1 MSVKVGLFLTNQ
13 QPLGRDQV
21 TALDEQLAMMRCA
34 RDAGWDSVWT
44 GQHYLPESATMLQPV
59 PFLARLAAEAGHL
72 TVGLGI
78 LLLALRNPVDVAE
91 EIASLDIVCR
101 GNFVFGVGLG
111 YRDAEYNAFAIP
123 RRERVHRFETNLDL
137 VLRLWAGETVSADLP
152 WCRLDDAR
160 LTTFPVQR
168 PRPPLWFAANNDMA
182 VARAARLG
190 DTWFINP
197 HARIDTI
204 RDQLVLFHRTREEA
218 SLPAVRELPAMK
230 EVFCAKDRETA
241 LAMAMPHLGGKYRM
255 YASWGQDKAL
265 PGDESFDIPFADLEE
280 SRFIIGSPDDCLGQL
295 RPWRDEL
302 GVDHFV
308 LRTHWSGMPL
318 DASLDSMRMLTE
330 HVLPA
335 LREGS

>member
-1 MSVKVGLFLTNQ
+1 MSVSIGLFLTNQ
-13 QPLGRDQV
+13 QPVGREQV
-21 TALDEQLAMMRCA
+21 MALDEQLAMMRYA

-44 GQHYLPESATMLQPV
+44 GQHYLPGSMTMLQPV

-101 GNFVFGVGLG
+101 GNFIFGVGLG
-111 YRDAEYNAFAIP
+111 YRGEEYDAFAVP
-123 RRERVHRFETNLDL
+123 RAARVHRFETNLDL
-137 VLRLWAGETVSADLP
+137 VQRLWAGESVSADLP
-152 WCRLDDAR
+152 WCRMNEAR
-160 LTTFPVQR
+160 LTTLPIQR
-168 PRPPLWFAANNDMA
+168 PRPRLWFAANNDKA

-204 RDQLVLFHRTREEA
+204 RTQLELFHRTREEHDRG
-218 SLPAVRELPAMK
+218 PVRELPAMK
-230 EVFCAKDRETA
+230 EVFCAKDRQTA
-241 LAMAMPHLGGKYRM
+241 LTMAMPYLGEKYRT
-255 YASWGQDKAL
+255 YADWGQDKAL
-265 PGDESFDIPFADLEE
+265 PGDESFDIAFDELEE
-280 SRFIIGSPDDCLGQL
+280 SRFIIGSPDDCLARL
-295 RPWRDEL
+295 REWRDEL

-318 DASLDSMRMLTE
+318 DVSLHSMRMLTE
-330 HVLPA
+330 HVLPG
-335 LREGS
+335 LRAR

>member
-1 MSVKVGLFLTNQ
+1 MTVKIGLFLTNQ
-13 QPLGRDQV
+13 QPLGRAQV
-21 TALDEQLAMMRCA
+21 IALDEQLAMMRYA
-34 RDAGWDSVWT
+34 RDAGWDSVWS
-44 GQHYLPESATMLQPV
+44 GQHYLPGSMTMLQPV

-111 YRDAEYNAFAIP
+111 YRDAEYDAFAIP
-123 RRERVHRFETNLDL
+123 REERVRRFETNLDL

-152 WCRLDDAR
+152 WCRLEEAR
-160 LTTFPVQR
+160 LTTTPVQQ
-168 PRPPLWFAANNDMA
+168 PRPPLWFAANSDKA

-204 RDQLVLFHRTREEA
+204 RTQLELFHRTREEHGRG
-218 SLPAVRELPAMK
+218 PVQELPAMK
-230 EVFCAKDRETA
+230 EVFCAKDRQSA
-241 LAMAMPHLGGKYRM
+241 LEMAMPYLGEKYRA
-255 YASWGQDKAL
+255 YADWGQDKAL
-265 PGDESFDIPFADLEE
+265 PGKESFDISFAELEE
-280 SRFIIGSPDDCLGQL
+280 SRFIIGSPDDCLAQL
-295 RPWRDEL
+295 AQWRDDL
-302 GVDHFV
+302 GIDHFI

-318 DASLDSMRMLTE
+318 DVSMHSMRMLTD
-330 HVLPA
+330 HVLPD
-335 LREGS
+335 LRTG